1 MLMNTQVHQD
11 DLQFW
16 LLEHKNSKTSLL
28 TDYAIINKLHA
39 ATSRLQNASQRL
51 TDAVLTPQE
60 AMEIALKIS
69 VDAFILAEKIKP

>member
-1 MLMNTQVHQD
+1 MPVHQD

-16 LLEHKNSKTSLL
+16 LLEHKQSKSHIL
-28 TDYAIINKLHA
+28 TDHALINIIA
-39 ATSRLQNASQRL
+39 ANIHRLQNARDHL
-51 TDAVLTPQE
+51 TDVIYTPQQ